1 MVGLLTNFLR
11 FVSQSEIMPVF
22 KSVRLRK
29 EEQAPTKINKA
40 TAIVP
45 YACTTR
51 FRTSRMGFIQNFS
64 PS

>member
-29 EEQAPTKINKA
+29 VLDDMTSGGHCSVRKKINS
-40 TAIVP
+40 I
-45 YACTTR
+45 
-51 FRTSRMGFIQNFS
+51 N
-64 PS
+64 